1 MKGLYTILYLNPVAE
16 IGGAEK
22 SLLDLLP
29 CLDKEKYRLIVT
41 VPSEGKL
48 LWELER
54 MGIETQVVPFH
65 PIFARVSRVQGDRGL
80 FRLLS
85 APWCLIPT
93 IRELTAF
100 VRSRDIDLMVTNGMK
115 CHLIGSITSF
125 ITRAKLIWHVRDLVD
140 TAWLRWMVGSMGRFF
155 PDMIITN
162 SHAVAAMFPN
172 NERCETV
179 YNGIDLTRF
188 DLTQDGEGI
197 RSEFGIGAGTRL
209 LGTIGH
215 FASLKGYEEL
225 MTAAKGLIGRGYD
238 IKVVLVGG
246 DIYRHSRSY
255 KEKLLSLIGSTGL
268 RDRVIFTGFREDI
281 PELLASFDIFVLP
294 SRSEGFGRVNLEAM
308 AMARP
313 VISTKIGGIPEVVLD
328 GITGI
333 LVPPGDSE
341 ALSRAITVL
350 LDNPNL
356 RDCMGRAGRRRVEK
370 YFSLQ
375 THVRAIQEIYDG
387 ILGRAKT
394 MDTSPQCSPMY
405 HA

>member
-1 MKGLYTILYLNPVAE
+1 MKGLYTILYLNPVAA

-22 SLLDLLP
+22 SLLDLLK

-48 LWELER
+48 MWELER

-65 PIFARVSRVQGDRGL
+65 PLFAGVSRVHGDRGL
-80 FRLLS
+80 FRLLLT
-85 APWCLIPT
+85 PWCLIPT

-115 CHLIGSITSF
+115 CHLIGSIISF
-125 ITRAKLIWHVRDLVD
+125 ITRAKLIWHVRDLID
-140 TAWLRWMVGSMGRFF
+140 TAWLRLMVGSMGRFF

-162 SHAVAAMFPN
+162 SHAVGAMFPN
-172 NERCETV
+172 NERSETV

-188 DLTQDGEGI
+188 DLKQDGEGI
-197 RSEFGIGAGTRL
+197 RSEFGIGEETRL

-225 MTAAKGLIGRGYD
+225 MAAAKGVVGRGYD
-238 IKVVLVGG
+238 IKVVLVGD

-255 KEKLLSLIGSTGL
+255 KETLLSLVGSAGL

-313 VISTKIGGIPEVVLD
+313 VISTNIGGIPEVVLD

-341 ALSRAITVL
+341 ALSRAIMVL
-350 LDNPNL
+350 LDDPHL
-356 RDCMGRAGRRRVEK
+356 RDRMGREGRRRVEK
-370 YFSLQ
+370 HFSLQ
-375 THVRAIQEIYDG
+375 THVQRIQEIYDR

-394 MDTSPQCSPMY
+394 VDTSPQSSPMY
-405 HA
+405 YS